1 MRSRLR
7 APTLSQ
13 EAPVGSMG
21 QQGAAIWLGRQ
32 SPPDRTL
39 ASVRF
44 LWQAQSPHQAT
55 SAELGKT
62 AFFTASLNGGPFGIL
77 LFTYTG
83 IGNALTGHATLQI
96 VGVQGTG
103 GLTGVHFHG
112 TIE

>member
-7 APTLSQ
+7 ALTLSQ

-44 LWQAQSPHQAT
+44 LWQAQSQGT
-55 SAELGKT
+55 ELSKT
-62 AFFTASLNGGPFGIL
+62 ATGPHKSL
-77 LFTYTG
+77 
-83 IGNALTGHATLQI
+83 TLRTHNTSRISQAVVTLSRVAAFCFARQI
-96 VGVQGTG
+96 VRNFAFQF
-103 GLTGVHFHG
+103 L
-112 TIE
+112 